1 MAIGALPAPFPVFAH
16 AGHWLLGL
24 AYFFPVIVLIGV
36 ILMGKYRDRS
46 SGGPSPED

>member
-24 AYFFPVIVLIGV
+24 AYFFPVLVLIAV
-36 ILMGKYRDRS
+36 IALGKLRDRQS
-46 SGGPSPED
+46 R

>member
-1 MAIGALPAPFPVFAH
+1 MPTAALPVPSPVFAH

-24 AYFFPVIVLIGV
+24 AYFFPVIVLVGV

-46 SGGPSPED
+46 SGSRTED